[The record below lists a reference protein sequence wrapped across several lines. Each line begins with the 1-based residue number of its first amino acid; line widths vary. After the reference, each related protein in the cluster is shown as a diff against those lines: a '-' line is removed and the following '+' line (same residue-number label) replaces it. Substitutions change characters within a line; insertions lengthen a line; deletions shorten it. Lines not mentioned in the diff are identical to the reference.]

1 MKLLKNIFGR
11 IWAVWG
17 LIVFAV
23 TMLIVVLPICLTYLI
38 PEPYGVRIFAFISRV
53 WMTVFLNSI
62 GCPFR
67 FYGKEHFA
75 KGKNYVVVANH
86 SSLMD
91 VPLLTPFLPG
101 GNKTIAKTSMA
112 KIPFFGWIY
121 TRGAVLV
128 DRSSDASRRRS
139 FEGMKQVLRTGL
151 HMLIYPEGTR
161 NRTGQPLKSFYDG
174 AFRLATDTQ
183 KDVIPVCIFGTAK
196 ALPLD
201 KAFFLWPT
209 FLRIYILPPIPVQ
222 SKTATQ
228 LKEESYGVMWN
239 FVESKRKTDA

>member
-1 MKLLKNIFGR
+1 MKNIFGR

-17 LIVFAV
+17 LIVFTV
-23 TMLIVVLPICLTYLI
+23 TLLLVVLPICLTYLI
-38 PEPYGVRIFAFISRV
+38 PEPYGVRLFAFISRV
-53 WMTVFLNSI
+53 WMTVFLYAV

-86 SSLMD
+86 SSFLD

-101 GNKTIAKTSMA
+101 GNKTIAKKSMA

-121 TRGAVLV
+121 TRGSVLV
-128 DRSSDASRRRS
+128 DRGSDASRRRS
-139 FEGMKQVLRTGL
+139 FEAMKSVLRTGL
-151 HMLIYPEGTR
+151 NMLIYPEGTR

-174 AFRLATDTQ
+174 AFRLATDAQ
-183 KDVIPVCIFGTAK
+183 KDIIPVCVIGTAK

-201 KAFFLWPT
+201 KAFFLQPV
-209 FLRIYILPPIPVQ
+209 FLRVYILPPLQVQ
-222 SKTATQ
+222 GKTAVQ
-228 LKEESYGVMWN
+228 LREEAYEVMWK
-239 FVESKRKTDA
+239 FIEKEKSGKRIS